1 MRSKIKVNGTW
12 YKPVPSL
19 KQGYCDGCVLDMSY
33 KIDCIN
39 GPGGLYPNACSK
51 NGEFQHVVFIKHGK
65 EAMAEYIAKRLEGD
79 S

>member
-12 YKPVPSL
+12 YKPVPSI
-19 KQGYCDGCVLDMSY
+19 KREYCDGCAMD
-33 KIDCIN
+33 IAGNDCIN
-39 GPGGLYPNACSK
+39 GSGGLYPNACSV

-65 EAMAEYIAKRLEGD
+65 EAMAEYIAKKLEG